1 MAIEARDDP
10 SPKEIEAQ
18 RVVCTEV
25 NRRRAAAALVRRGPD
40 SLARF
45 FCECGRLGCT
55 TMIPLTLPD
64 YDAIRTGPNRFVLA
78 PGHERHGMD
87 SIVERRDGYVVV
99 VESP

>member
-1 MAIEARDDP
+1 
-10 SPKEIEAQ
+10 
-18 RVVCTEV
+18 
-25 NRRRAAAALVRRGPD
+25 
-40 SLARF
+40 
-45 FCECGRLGCT
+45 
-55 TMIPLTLPD
+55 MIPLTLPD